1 MNPAPQVFVLSLFY
15 GSCRESRSGL
25 GEDMTTGG
33 GLLGTKGILVG
44 RGGNK
49 SK

>member
-1 MNPAPQVFVLSLFY
+1 MFLFY
-15 GSCRESRSGL
+15 GSCRESRLGL
-25 GEDMTTGG
+25 GEDMIIGG
-33 GLLGTKGILVG
+33 GFFGIKGILVG